1 MGWKEK
7 QHDCAFVAAA
17 NSLFP
22 SWKHTKKFLFLAKKE
37 QEEAKRVKARQTGD
51 GFSPFS
57 TLFFLIPF
65 TRFGRFQSSVKLKF
79 F

>member
-7 QHDCAFVAAA
+7 NNMIAHLWLRQSLSPAMETQKLFQLRAFGR
-17 NSLFP
+17 
-22 SWKHTKKFLFLAKKE
+22 TRRRE
-37 QEEAKRVKARQTGD
+37 KRVKARQTGD

-65 TRFGRFQSSVKLKF
+65 TRFGRFQSS
-79 F
+79 